1 MLILLKNGKNI
12 CMNAN
17 KLSFKIIPFAFALN
31 CFSMLGAAENT
42 YYYWSDATGYNKMP
56 DVVDPASWSTS
67 NSEYVAPPEGANVNS
82 PDANWVI
89 DYKAH
94 LPISMR
100 REGYYYNITTPTL
113 NLGSISI
120 VNFNYNNIG
129 SYYDSNNNLVSD
141 GNASAKTML
150 ISDANNAYWN
160 IGNFTF
166 SGGTSSATVVFG
178 SSKFNSTQPEVTLGS
193 VDIGSDGAKSIIYF
207 GGDASGV
214 CLATMGDSAGK
225 NVTMNEDACMK
236 YLTVNGD
243 FNITG
248 NSTVGLNVWNEDTS
262 ALHSENT
269 PDIVIDGVVRMTPS
283 SAGEL
288 PRLNILNRVNVI
300 SWSSSKPAPG
310 ATHIYAKIGGLDGR
324 GVFTNNSR
332 TLESSTVK
340 LIFTN
345 EVDCE
350 FSGEFSEKPADDVTT
365 VMSVKMAG
373 VDGKKQII
381 HADAQF
387 SGTVEVE
394 SGTLIMKSST
404 ALGKLTMTGGAFGG
418 IDGGVTVSGA
428 DWYGG
433 DIILYGADA
442 LNSGIVD
449 KITVDGK
456 LSKLGDG
463 PIGVDFNGYEVSSDY
478 IDNEEMFYEL
488 LTATERE
495 GFSDDANGDF
505 YAKNLENCFAKF
517 EWVGDTLTVSFAS
530 VPEPAEIG
538 ALIGLLT
545 LAIAARRKR

>member
-1 MLILLKNGKNI
+1 
-12 CMNAN
+12 MNAN
-17 KLSFKIIPFAFALN
+17 KLSFKIISFALALN

-141 GNASAKTML
+141 GSASAKTNI
-150 ISDANNAYWN
+150 ISNAENSYWN

-166 SGGTSSATVVFG
+166 SGGTSTATVVFG
-178 SSKFNSTQPEVTLGS
+178 SSRYNTTQAEITLGS
-193 VDIGSDGAKSIIYF
+193 VNIGSDGTTSNILF

-214 CLATMGDSAGK
+214 CVATMGDNAGK
-225 NVTMNEDACMK
+225 NMTMTEDACMK

-248 NSTVGLNVWNEDTS
+248 KSTVGLNVWNEDTS

-283 SAGEL
+283 GAGDL
-288 PRLNILNRVNVI
+288 PRLNILNRVSVI
-300 SWSSSKPAPG
+300 SWSPSKPAPG

-394 SGTLIMKSST
+394 SGALIMKSTT

-442 LNSGIVD
+442 LNSGIAD

>member
-1 MLILLKNGKNI
+1 
-12 CMNAN
+12 MNAN
-17 KLSFKIIPFAFALN
+17 KLSFKIIPFALALN

-141 GNASAKTML
+141 GSAGAKTNI
-150 ISDANNAYWN
+150 ISNAENSYWN
-160 IGNFTF
+160 IGKFTF
-166 SGGTSSATVVFG
+166 SGGTSTATVVFG
-178 SSKFNSTQPEVTLGS
+178 SSRYNTTQAEITLGS
-193 VDIGSDGAKSIIYF
+193 VNIGSDGATSNILF

-214 CLATMGDSAGK
+214 CVATMGDNAGK
-225 NVTMNEDACMK
+225 NMTMTEDACMK

-248 NSTVGLNVWNEDTS
+248 KSTVGLNVWNEDTS

-283 SAGEL
+283 SAGDL
-288 PRLNILNRVNVI
+288 PRLNILNRVSVI
-300 SWSSSKPAPG
+300 SWSPSKPAPG

-394 SGTLIMKSST
+394 SGALIMKSTT

-442 LNSGIVD
+442 LNSGIAD

>member
-1 MLILLKNGKNI
+1 
-12 CMNAN
+12 MNAS
-17 KLSFKIIPFAFALN
+17 KLSFKIIPFALALN
-31 CFSMLGAAENT
+31 CFGMLSAAENT
-42 YYYWSDATGYNKMP
+42 FYFWGDATGHQKMP
-56 DVVDPASWSTS
+56 NVVDAAAWSTS
-67 NSEYVAPPEGANVNS
+67 RSEYVPPSEGTNVNS

-89 DYKAH
+89 DYEAH

-100 REGYYYNITTPTL
+100 IEGYYYNITTPTL

-141 GNASAKTML
+141 GSAGAKTNI
-150 ISDANNAYWN
+150 ISNAENSYWN

-166 SGGTSSATVVFG
+166 SGGTSTATVVFG

-214 CLATMGDSAGK
+214 CLATMGDSAGT

-248 NSTVGLNVWNEDTS
+248 KSTVGLNVWNEDTS
-262 ALHSENT
+262 VLHSENT

-283 SAGEL
+283 SAGDL
-288 PRLNILNRVNVI
+288 PRLNILNRVSVI
-300 SWSSSKPAPG
+300 SWSPSKPAPG

-394 SGTLIMKSST
+394 SGALIMKSTT

-442 LNSGIVD
+442 LNSGIAD

-495 GFSDDANGDF
+495 GFSDDANENF

>member
-1 MLILLKNGKNI
+1 
-12 CMNAN
+12 MNAS
-17 KLSFKIIPFAFALN
+17 KLSFKIIPFALALN
-31 CFSMLGAAENT
+31 CCGMLSAAENT
-42 YYYWSDATGYNKMP
+42 FYFWGDATGHQKMP
-56 DVVDPASWSTS
+56 NVVDAAAWSTS
-67 NSEYVAPPEGANVNS
+67 RSEYVPPSEGTNVNS
-82 PDANWVI
+82 TDANWVI
-89 DYKAH
+89 DYEAH

-100 REGYYYNITTPTL
+100 IEGYYYNITTPTL

-166 SGGTSSATVVFG
+166 TGGTSSATVVFG

-262 ALHSENT
+262 VAHFENT
-269 PDIVIDGVVRMTPS
+269 PDIAIDGVVRMTPS
-283 SAGEL
+283 STGEL

-310 ATHIYAKIGGLDGR
+310 ATHIYAKIGGLDGM

-332 TLESSTVK
+332 TMESSTVK

-373 VDGKKQII
+373 IDGKKQII

-442 LNSGIVD
+442 LNSEIAD

-463 PIGVDFNGYEVSSDY
+463 PIGVDFNGYEVLSEN
-478 IDNEEMFYEL
+478 IDNEEFFYEL

-495 GFSDDANGDF
+495 GFSDDANEDF
-505 YAKNLENCFAKF
+505 YAKNLENCFANF
-517 EWVGDTLTVSFAS
+517 EWVGNTLTVSFAS

-538 ALIGLLT
+538 ALIGLLA

>member
-1 MLILLKNGKNI
+1 
-12 CMNAN
+12 MNAS
-17 KLSFKIIPFAFALN
+17 KLSFKIIPFALALN
-31 CFSMLGAAENT
+31 CFGMLSAAENT
-42 YYYWSDATGYNKMP
+42 FYFWGDATGHQKMP
-56 DVVDPASWSTS
+56 NVVDAAAWSTS
-67 NSEYVAPPEGANVNS
+67 RSEYVPPSEGTNVNS

-89 DYKAH
+89 DYEAH

-141 GNASAKTML
+141 GSAGAKTNI
-150 ISDANNAYWN
+150 ISNAENSYWN
-160 IGNFTF
+160 IGKFTF
-166 SGGTSSATVVFG
+166 SGGTSTATVVFG
-178 SSKFNSTQPEVTLGS
+178 SSRYNTTQAEITLGS
-193 VDIGSDGAKSIIYF
+193 VNIGSDGATSNILF

-214 CLATMGDSAGK
+214 CVATMGDNAGK
-225 NVTMNEDACMK
+225 NMTMTEDACMK

-248 NSTVGLNVWNEDTS
+248 KSTVGLNVWNEDTS

-283 SAGEL
+283 SAGDL
-288 PRLNILNRVNVI
+288 PRLNILNRVSVI
-300 SWSSSKPAPG
+300 SWSPSKPAPG

-394 SGTLIMKSST
+394 SGALIMKSTT

-442 LNSGIVD
+442 LNSGIAD

>member
-1 MLILLKNGKNI
+1 
-12 CMNAN
+12 MNTN
-17 KLSFKIIPFAFALN
+17 KLSFKIIPFALALN
-31 CFSMLGAAENT
+31 CFGMLSAAENT
-42 YYYWSDATGYNKMP
+42 FYFWGDATGHQKMP
-56 DVVDPASWSTS
+56 NVVDAAAWSTS
-67 NSEYVAPPEGANVNS
+67 RSEYVPPSEGTNVNS
-82 PDANWVI
+82 TDANWVI
-89 DYKAH
+89 DYEAH

-141 GNASAKTML
+141 GSAGAKTNI
-150 ISDANNAYWN
+150 ISYAENSYWN

-166 SGGTSSATVVFG
+166 SGGTSTATVVFG
-178 SSKFNSTQPEVTLGS
+178 SSRYNTTQAEITLGS
-193 VDIGSDGAKSIIYF
+193 VNIGSDGATSNILF
-207 GGDASGV
+207 GGDASEV
-214 CLATMGDSAGK
+214 CVATMGDNAGK
-225 NVTMNEDACMK
+225 NMTMTEDACMK

-248 NSTVGLNVWNEDTS
+248 KSTVGLNVWNEDTS

-283 SAGEL
+283 SAGDL
-288 PRLNILNRVNVI
+288 PRLNILNRVSVI
-300 SWSSSKPAPG
+300 SWSPSKPAPG

-394 SGTLIMKSST
+394 SGALIMKSTT

-442 LNSGIVD
+442 LNSGIAD

-495 GFSDDANGDF
+495 GFSDDANEDF

>member
-17 KLSFKIIPFAFALN
+17 KLSFKIIPFALALN
-31 CFSMLGAAENT
+31 CFGMLSAAENT
-42 YYYWSDATGYNKMP
+42 FYFWSDATGYNKMP

-67 NSEYVAPPEGANVNS
+67 NSEYVAPPEGSNVNS

-113 NLGSISI
+113 NLSSISI

-141 GNASAKTML
+141 GSAGAKTNI
-150 ISDANNAYWN
+150 ISNAENSYWN

-166 SGGTSSATVVFG
+166 SGGTSTATVVFG
-178 SSKFNSTQPEVTLGS
+178 SSRYNTTQAEITLGS
-193 VDIGSDGAKSIIYF
+193 VNIGSDGTTSNILF

-214 CLATMGDSAGK
+214 CVATMCDNAGK
-225 NVTMNEDACMK
+225 NMTMTEDTCMK

-248 NSTVGLNVWNEDTS
+248 KLTVGLNVWNEDTS
-262 ALHSENT
+262 VLHSENT

-283 SAGEL
+283 SAGDL
-288 PRLNILNRVNVI
+288 PRLNILNRVSVI
-300 SWSSSKPAPG
+300 SWSPSKPAPG

-350 FSGEFSEKPADDVTT
+350 FSEKPADDVTT

-394 SGTLIMKSST
+394 SGALIMKSTT

-442 LNSGIVD
+442 LNSGIAD

-495 GFSDDANGDF
+495 GFSDDANENF

>member
-1 MLILLKNGKNI
+1 
-12 CMNAN
+12 MNAS
-17 KLSFKIIPFAFALN
+17 KLSFKIIPFALALN
-31 CFSMLGAAENT
+31 CFGMLSAAENT
-42 YYYWSDATGYNKMP
+42 FYFWGDATGHQKMP
-56 DVVDPASWSTS
+56 NVVDAAAWSTS
-67 NSEYVAPPEGANVNS
+67 RSEYVPPSEGTNVNS
-82 PDANWVI
+82 TDANWVI
-89 DYKAH
+89 DYEAH

-100 REGYYYNITTPTL
+100 IEGYYYNITTPTL

-166 SGGTSSATVVFG
+166 TGGTSSATVVFG

-262 ALHSENT
+262 VVHSENT
-269 PDIVIDGVVRMTPS
+269 PDIAIDGVVRMTPS
-283 SAGEL
+283 STGEL

-310 ATHIYAKIGGLDGR
+310 ATHIYAKIGGLDGM

-332 TLESSTVK
+332 TMESSTVK

-373 VDGKKQII
+373 IDGKKQII

-418 IDGGVTVSGA
+418 IDGGVKVSGA

-433 DIILYGADA
+433 DIILYGNDA
-442 LNSGIVD
+442 LNSGIAD

-463 PIGVDFNGYEVSSDY
+463 PIGVDFNGYEVLSEN
-478 IDNEEMFYEL
+478 IDNEEFFYEL

-495 GFSDDANGDF
+495 GFSDDANEDF
-505 YAKNLENCFAKF
+505 YAKNLENCFANF
-517 EWVGDTLTVSFAS
+517 EWVGNTLTVSFAS

-538 ALIGLLT
+538 ALIGLLA

>member
-1 MLILLKNGKNI
+1 
-12 CMNAN
+12 MNAS
-17 KLSFKIIPFAFALN
+17 KLSFKIIPFALALN
-31 CFSMLGAAENT
+31 CFGMLSAAENT
-42 YYYWSDATGYNKMP
+42 FYFWGDATGHQKMP
-56 DVVDPASWSTS
+56 NVVDAAAWSTS
-67 NSEYVAPPEGANVNS
+67 RSEYVPPSEGTNVNS
-82 PDANWVI
+82 TDANWVI
-89 DYKAH
+89 DYEAH

-100 REGYYYNITTPTL
+100 IEGYYYNITTPTL

-166 SGGTSSATVVFG
+166 TGGTSSATVVFG

-283 SAGEL
+283 STGEL

-310 ATHIYAKIGGLDGR
+310 ATHIYAKIGGLDGM

-332 TLESSTVK
+332 TMESSTVK

-373 VDGKKQII
+373 IDGKKQII

-433 DIILYGADA
+433 DIILYGNDA
-442 LNSGIVD
+442 LNSGIAD

-463 PIGVDFNGYEVSSDY
+463 SIGVDFNGYEILSEN
-478 IDNEEMFYEL
+478 IDNEEFFYEL

-495 GFSDDANGDF
+495 GFSDDANEDF
-505 YAKNLENCFAKF
+505 YAKNLENCFANF
-517 EWVGDTLTVSFAS
+517 EWVGNTLTVSFAS

-538 ALIGLLT
+538 ALIGLLA

>member
-1 MLILLKNGKNI
+1 
-12 CMNAN
+12 
-17 KLSFKIIPFAFALN
+17 
-31 CFSMLGAAENT
+31 
-42 YYYWSDATGYNKMP
+42 
-56 DVVDPASWSTS
+56 
-67 NSEYVAPPEGANVNS
+67 
-82 PDANWVI
+82 
-89 DYKAH
+89 
-94 LPISMR
+94 MR

-141 GNASAKTML
+141 GSAGAKTNI
-150 ISDANNAYWN
+150 ISNAENSYWN

-166 SGGTSSATVVFG
+166 SGGTSTATVVFG
-178 SSKFNSTQPEVTLGS
+178 SSRYNTTQAEITLGS
-193 VDIGSDGAKSIIYF
+193 VNIGSDGTTSNILF

-214 CLATMGDSAGK
+214 CVATMGDNAGK
-225 NVTMNEDACMK
+225 NMTMTEDACMK

-248 NSTVGLNVWNEDTS
+248 KSTVGLNVWNEDTS
-262 ALHSENT
+262 VLHSENT

-283 SAGEL
+283 SAGDL
-288 PRLNILNRVNVI
+288 PRLNILNRVSVI
-300 SWSSSKPAPG
+300 SWSPSKPAPG

-394 SGTLIMKSST
+394 SGALIMKSTT

-442 LNSGIVD
+442 LNSGIAD

-530 VPEPAEIG
+530 VPESAEIG

>member
-1 MLILLKNGKNI
+1 
-12 CMNAN
+12 MNAN
-17 KLSFKIIPFAFALN
+17 KLSFKIIPFALALN

-42 YYYWSDATGYNKMP
+42 YYYWGDATGCNKMP

-100 REGYYYNITTPTL
+100 KEGYYYNITTPTL

-141 GNASAKTML
+141 GSAGAKTNI
-150 ISDANNAYWN
+150 ISNAENSYWN

-166 SGGTSSATVVFG
+166 SGGTSTATVVFG
-178 SSKFNSTQPEVTLGS
+178 SSRYNTTQAEITLGS
-193 VDIGSDGAKSIIYF
+193 VNIGSDGATSNILF

-214 CLATMGDSAGK
+214 CVATMGDNAGK
-225 NVTMNEDACMK
+225 NMTMTEDACMK

-248 NSTVGLNVWNEDTS
+248 KSTVGLNVWNEDTS

-283 SAGEL
+283 SAGDL
-288 PRLNILNRVNVI
+288 PRLNILNRVSVI
-300 SWSSSKPAPG
+300 SWSPSKPAPG

-394 SGTLIMKSST
+394 SGALIMKSTT

-442 LNSGIVD
+442 LNSGIAD

-538 ALIGLLT
+538 ALIGLLA

>member
-1 MLILLKNGKNI
+1 
-12 CMNAN
+12 MNTS
-17 KLSFKIIPFAFALN
+17 KLSFKIIPFALALN
-31 CFSMLGAAENT
+31 CFGMLSAAENT
-42 YYYWSDATGYNKMP
+42 FYFWGDATGHQKMP
-56 DVVDPASWSTS
+56 NVVDVAAWSTS
-67 NSEYVAPPEGANVNS
+67 RSEYVPPSEGTNVNS
-82 PDANWVI
+82 TDANWVI
-89 DYKAH
+89 DYEAH

-100 REGYYYNITTPTL
+100 IEGYYYNITTPTL

-214 CLATMGDSAGK
+214 CLATMGDSAGT

-288 PRLNILNRVNVI
+288 PRLNILNRVSVI

-394 SGTLIMKSST
+394 SGTLIMKSTT

-442 LNSGIVD
+442 LNSGIAD

-463 PIGVDFNGYEVSSDY
+463 PIGVDFNGYEVSSEN
-478 IDNEEMFYEL
+478 IDNEEFFYEL

-495 GFSDDANGDF
+495 GFSDDANEDF

>member
-1 MLILLKNGKNI
+1 
-12 CMNAN
+12 MNAN
-17 KLSFKIIPFAFALN
+17 KLSFKIIPFALALN

-141 GNASAKTML
+141 GSAGAKTNI
-150 ISDANNAYWN
+150 ISNAENSYWN

-166 SGGTSSATVVFG
+166 SGGTSTATVVFG
-178 SSKFNSTQPEVTLGS
+178 SSRYNTTQAEITLGS
-193 VDIGSDGAKSIIYF
+193 VNIGSDGTTSNILF

-214 CLATMGDSAGK
+214 CVATMGDNAGK
-225 NVTMNEDACMK
+225 NMTMTEDACMK

-248 NSTVGLNVWNEDTS
+248 KSTVGLNVWNEDTS

-283 SAGEL
+283 SAGDL
-288 PRLNILNRVNVI
+288 PRLNILNRVSVI
-300 SWSSSKPAPG
+300 SWSPSKPAPG

-350 FSGEFSEKPADDVTT
+350 FSGEFSEKPDDDVTT

-394 SGTLIMKSST
+394 SGALIMKSTT

-442 LNSGIVD
+442 LNSGIAD

-495 GFSDDANGDF
+495 GFSDDANENF

>member
-1 MLILLKNGKNI
+1 
-12 CMNAN
+12 MNAS
-17 KLSFKIIPFAFALN
+17 KLSFKIIPFALALN
-31 CFSMLGAAENT
+31 CFGMLSAAENT
-42 YYYWSDATGYNKMP
+42 FYFWGDATGHQKMP
-56 DVVDPASWSTS
+56 NVVDAAAWSTS
-67 NSEYVAPPEGANVNS
+67 RSEYVPPSEGTNVNS
-82 PDANWVI
+82 TDANWVI
-89 DYKAH
+89 DYEAH

-100 REGYYYNITTPTL
+100 IEGYYYNITTPTL

-166 SGGTSSATVVFG
+166 TGGTSSATVVFG

-214 CLATMGDSAGK
+214 CLATMGDSAGT

-283 SAGEL
+283 STGEL

-310 ATHIYAKIGGLDGR
+310 ATHIYAKIGGLDGM

-332 TLESSTVK
+332 TMESSTVK

-350 FSGEFSEKPADDVTT
+350 FSGEFSEKPAGDVTT

-373 VDGKKQII
+373 IDGKKQII

-387 SGTVEVE
+387 TGTVEVE

-404 ALGKLTMTGGAFGG
+404 ALGKLTMRGGAFGG

-433 DIILYGADA
+433 DIILYGTDA
-442 LNSGIVD
+442 LNSEIAD

-463 PIGVDFNGYEVSSDY
+463 PIGVDFNGYEVLSEN
-478 IDNEEMFYEL
+478 IDNEEFFYEL

-495 GFSDDANGDF
+495 GFSDDANEDF
-505 YAKNLENCFAKF
+505 TRRILK
-517 EWVGDTLTVSFAS
+517 TAS
-530 VPEPAEIG
+530 QILNG
-538 ALIGLLT
+538 W
-545 LAIAARRKR
+545 AIRLRYRSRASRNRPK

>member
-1 MLILLKNGKNI
+1 
-12 CMNAN
+12 
-17 KLSFKIIPFAFALN
+17 
-31 CFSMLGAAENT
+31 MLGAAENT
-42 YYYWSDATGYNKMP
+42 YYYWGDATGYNKMP
-56 DVVDPASWSTS
+56 GVVDPAAWSTS
-67 NSEYVAPPEGANVNS
+67 RSEYVPPSEGTNVNS
-82 PDANWVI
+82 TDANWVI

-100 REGYYYNITTPTL
+100 SEGYYYNIITPTL

-150 ISDANNAYWN
+150 ISNANNAYWN

-166 SGGTSSATVVFG
+166 TGGTSSATVVFG

-193 VDIGSDGAKSIIYF
+193 VDIGI
-207 GGDASGV
+207 
-214 CLATMGDSAGK
+214 
-225 NVTMNEDACMK
+225 
-236 YLTVNGD
+236 
-243 FNITG
+243 
-248 NSTVGLNVWNEDTS
+248 
-262 ALHSENT
+262 
-269 PDIVIDGVVRMTPS
+269 
-283 SAGEL
+283 
-288 PRLNILNRVNVI
+288 
-300 SWSSSKPAPG
+300 
-310 ATHIYAKIGGLDGR
+310 
-324 GVFTNNSR
+324 
-332 TLESSTVK
+332 
-340 LIFTN
+340 
-345 EVDCE
+345 
-350 FSGEFSEKPADDVTT
+350 
-365 VMSVKMAG
+365 
-373 VDGKKQII
+373 DGKKQII

-433 DIILYGADA
+433 DIILYGTDT
-442 LNSGIVD
+442 LNGGIAD

-463 PIGVDFNGYEVSSDY
+463 PIGVDFNGYEILSEN
-478 IDNEEMFYEL
+478 IDNEEFFYEL
-488 LTATERE
+488 LTATERK
-495 GFSDDANGDF
+495 GFSDDANEDF
-505 YAKNLENCFAKF
+505 YAKNLENCLANF
-517 EWVGDTLTVSFAS
+517 EWVGNTLTVSFAS

-538 ALIGLLT
+538 ALIGLLA

>member
-1 MLILLKNGKNI
+1 
-12 CMNAN
+12 MNAS
-17 KLSFKIIPFAFALN
+17 KLSFKIIPFALALN
-31 CFSMLGAAENT
+31 CFGMLSAAENT
-42 YYYWSDATGYNKMP
+42 FYFWGDATGHQKMP
-56 DVVDPASWSTS
+56 NVVDAAAWSTS
-67 NSEYVAPPEGANVNS
+67 RSEYVPPSEGTNVNS
-82 PDANWVI
+82 TDANWVI
-89 DYKAH
+89 DYEAH

-141 GNASAKTML
+141 GSAGAKTNI
-150 ISDANNAYWN
+150 ISNAENSYWN
-160 IGNFTF
+160 IGKFTF
-166 SGGTSSATVVFG
+166 SGGTSTATVVFG
-178 SSKFNSTQPEVTLGS
+178 SSRYNTTQAEITLGS
-193 VDIGSDGAKSIIYF
+193 VNIGSDGATSNILF

-214 CLATMGDSAGK
+214 CVATMGDNAGK
-225 NVTMNEDACMK
+225 NMTMTEDACMK

-248 NSTVGLNVWNEDTS
+248 KSTVGLNVWNEDTS

-283 SAGEL
+283 SAGDL
-288 PRLNILNRVNVI
+288 PRLNILNRVSVI
-300 SWSSSKPAPG
+300 SWSPSKPAPG

-394 SGTLIMKSST
+394 SGALIMKSTT

-442 LNSGIVD
+442 LNSGIAD

>member
-1 MLILLKNGKNI
+1 
-12 CMNAN
+12 MNAN
-17 KLSFKIIPFAFALN
+17 KLSFKIIPFALALN

-141 GNASAKTML
+141 GSAGAKTNI
-150 ISDANNAYWN
+150 ISNAENSYWN
-160 IGNFTF
+160 IGKFTF
-166 SGGTSSATVVFG
+166 SGGTSTATVVFG
-178 SSKFNSTQPEVTLGS
+178 SSRYNTTQAEITLGS
-193 VDIGSDGAKSIIYF
+193 VNIGSDGATSNILF

-214 CLATMGDSAGK
+214 CVATMGDNAGK
-225 NVTMNEDACMK
+225 NMTMTEDACMK

-248 NSTVGLNVWNEDTS
+248 KSTVGLNVWNEDTS

-269 PDIVIDGVVRMTPS
+269 PDIVIDEVVRMTPS
-283 SAGEL
+283 SAGDL
-288 PRLNILNRVNVI
+288 PRLNILNRVSVI
-300 SWSSSKPAPG
+300 SWSPSKPAPG

-324 GVFTNNSR
+324 GVFTNNPR

-394 SGTLIMKSST
+394 SGALIMKSTT

-442 LNSGIVD
+442 LNSGIAD

>member
-17 KLSFKIIPFAFALN
+17 KLSFKIIPFALALN

-67 NSEYVAPPEGANVNS
+67 NSEYVTPPEGANVNS

-166 SGGTSSATVVFG
+166 SGGTSTATVVFG
-178 SSKFNSTQPEVTLGS
+178 SSRYNTTQAEITLGS
-193 VDIGSDGAKSIIYF
+193 VNIGSDSTTSNILF

-214 CLATMGDSAGK
+214 CVATMGDNAGK
-225 NVTMNEDACMK
+225 NMTMTEDACMK

-248 NSTVGLNVWNEDTS
+248 KSTVGLNVWNEDTS

-288 PRLNILNRVNVI
+288 PRLNILNRVSVI

-442 LNSGIVD
+442 LNSGIAD

>member
-1 MLILLKNGKNI
+1 
-12 CMNAN
+12 MNAN
-17 KLSFKIIPFAFALN
+17 KLSFKIIPFALALN

-56 DVVDPASWSTS
+56 GVVDPASWSTS
-67 NSEYVAPPEGANVNS
+67 NSEYVAPPEGSNVNS

-129 SYYDSNNNLVSD
+129 SYYDSNNNLLSD
-141 GNASAKTML
+141 GSAGAKKNIISNAENS
-150 ISDANNAYWN
+150 YWN

-166 SGGTSSATVVFG
+166 SGGTSTATVVFG
-178 SSKFNSTQPEVTLGS
+178 SSRYNTTQAEITLGS
-193 VDIGSDGAKSIIYF
+193 VNIGSDGTTSNILF

-214 CLATMGDSAGK
+214 CVATMGDNAGK
-225 NVTMNEDACMK
+225 NMTMTEDACMK

-248 NSTVGLNVWNEDTS
+248 KLTVGLNVWNEDTS
-262 ALHSENT
+262 VLHSENT

-283 SAGEL
+283 SAGDL
-288 PRLNILNRVNVI
+288 PRLNILNRVSVI
-300 SWSSSKPAPG
+300 SWSPSKPAPG

-350 FSGEFSEKPADDVTT
+350 FSGEFSEKPDDDVTT

-394 SGTLIMKSST
+394 SGALIMKSTT

-442 LNSGIVD
+442 LNSGIAD

>member
-1 MLILLKNGKNI
+1 
-12 CMNAN
+12 MNAS
-17 KLSFKIIPFAFALN
+17 KLSFKIILFTLALN
-31 CFSMLGAAENT
+31 CCGMLSAAENT
-42 YYYWSDATGYNKMP
+42 FYFWGDATGYQKMP
-56 DVVDPASWSTS
+56 NVVDAAAWSTS
-67 NSEYVAPPEGANVNS
+67 RSEYVPPSEGTNVNS
-82 PDANWVI
+82 TDANWVI
-89 DYKAH
+89 DYEAH

-100 REGYYYNITTPTL
+100 IEGYYYNITTPTL

-120 VNFNYNNIG
+120 VNFNYNTIE
-129 SYYDSNNNLVSD
+129 SYYDSKGNLITG

-166 SGGTSSATVVFG
+166 TGGTSSATVVFG

-283 SAGEL
+283 STGEL

-310 ATHIYAKIGGLDGR
+310 ATHIYAKIGGLDGM

-332 TLESSTVK
+332 TMESSTVK

-373 VDGKKQII
+373 IDGKKQII

-387 SGTVEVE
+387 TGTVEVE
-394 SGTLIMKSST
+394 SGALIMKSTT

-433 DIILYGADA
+433 DIILYGNDA
-442 LNSGIVD
+442 LNSGIAD

-463 PIGVDFNGYEVSSDY
+463 SIGVDFNGYEILSEN
-478 IDNEEMFYEL
+478 IDNEEFFYEL

-495 GFSDDANGDF
+495 GFSDDANEDF
-505 YAKNLENCFAKF
+505 YAKNLENCFANF
-517 EWVGDTLTVSFAS
+517 EWVGNTLTVSFAS

-538 ALIGLLT
+538 ALIGLLA

>member
-1 MLILLKNGKNI
+1 MD
-12 CMNAN
+12 AS
-17 KLSFKIIPFAFALN
+17 KLSFKIIPFALALN
-31 CFSMLGAAENT
+31 CFGMLSAAENT
-42 YYYWSDATGYNKMP
+42 FYFWGDATGHQKMP
-56 DVVDPASWSTS
+56 NVVDAASWSTS
-67 NSEYVAPPEGANVNS
+67 RSEYVPPSEGTNVNS
-82 PDANWVI
+82 TDANWVI
-89 DYKAH
+89 DYEAH

-100 REGYYYNITTPTL
+100 IEGYYYNITTPTL

-166 SGGTSSATVVFG
+166 TGGTSSATVVFG

-214 CLATMGDSAGK
+214 CLATMGDSAGT

-262 ALHSENT
+262 VVHSENT
-269 PDIVIDGVVRMTPS
+269 PDIAIDGVVRMTPS
-283 SAGEL
+283 STGEL

-310 ATHIYAKIGGLDGR
+310 ATHIYAKIGGLDGM

-332 TLESSTVK
+332 TMESSTVK

-373 VDGKKQII
+373 IDGKKQII

-387 SGTVEVE
+387 TGTVEVE

-404 ALGKLTMTGGAFGG
+404 ALGKLTMRGGAFGG

-433 DIILYGADA
+433 DIILYGTDA
-442 LNSGIVD
+442 LNSEIAD

-463 PIGVDFNGYEVSSDY
+463 PIGVDFNGYEVLSEN
-478 IDNEEMFYEL
+478 IDNEEFFYEL

-495 GFSDDANGDF
+495 GFSDDANEDF
-505 YAKNLENCFAKF
+505 YAKNLENCFANF
-517 EWVGDTLTVSFAS
+517 EWVGNTLTVSFAS

-538 ALIGLLT
+538 ALIGLLA

>member
-1 MLILLKNGKNI
+1 
-12 CMNAN
+12 MNAS
-17 KLSFKIIPFAFALN
+17 KLSFKIIPFALALN
-31 CFSMLGAAENT
+31 CFGMLSAAENT
-42 YYYWSDATGYNKMP
+42 FYFWGDATGHQKMP
-56 DVVDPASWSTS
+56 NVVDAAAWSTS
-67 NSEYVAPPEGANVNS
+67 RSEYVPPSEGTNVNS

-89 DYKAH
+89 DYEAH

-141 GNASAKTML
+141 GSAGTKTNI
-150 ISDANNAYWN
+150 ISYAENSYWN

-166 SGGTSSATVVFG
+166 SGGTSTATVVFG
-178 SSKFNSTQPEVTLGS
+178 SSRYNTTQAEITLGS
-193 VDIGSDGAKSIIYF
+193 VNIGSDGATSNILF

-214 CLATMGDSAGK
+214 CVATMGDNAGK
-225 NVTMNEDACMK
+225 NMTMTEDACMK

-248 NSTVGLNVWNEDTS
+248 KSTVGLNVWNEDTS

-283 SAGEL
+283 SAGDL
-288 PRLNILNRVNVI
+288 PRLNILNRVSVI
-300 SWSSSKPAPG
+300 SWSPSKPAPG

-394 SGTLIMKSST
+394 SGALIMKSTT

-442 LNSGIVD
+442 LNSGIAD

>member
-1 MLILLKNGKNI
+1 
-12 CMNAN
+12 MNAN
-17 KLSFKIIPFAFALN
+17 KLSFKIIPFALALN

-42 YYYWSDATGYNKMP
+42 YYYWGDATGYNKMP

-100 REGYYYNITTPTL
+100 KEGYYYNITTPTL

-141 GNASAKTML
+141 GSAGAKTNI
-150 ISDANNAYWN
+150 ISNAENSYWN

-166 SGGTSSATVVFG
+166 SGGTSTATVVFG
-178 SSKFNSTQPEVTLGS
+178 SSRYNTTQAEITLGS
-193 VDIGSDGAKSIIYF
+193 VNIGSDGATSNILF

-214 CLATMGDSAGK
+214 CVATMGDNAGK
-225 NVTMNEDACMK
+225 NMTMTEDACMK

-248 NSTVGLNVWNEDTS
+248 KSTVGLNVWNEDTS

-283 SAGEL
+283 SAGDL
-288 PRLNILNRVNVI
+288 PRLNILNRVSVI
-300 SWSSSKPAPG
+300 SWSPSKPAPG

-394 SGTLIMKSST
+394 SGALIMKSTT

-442 LNSGIVD
+442 LNSGIAD

-538 ALIGLLT
+538 ALIGFLA

>member
-1 MLILLKNGKNI
+1 M
-12 CMNAN
+12 
-17 KLSFKIIPFAFALN
+17 
-31 CFSMLGAAENT
+31 
-42 YYYWSDATGYNKMP
+42 
-56 DVVDPASWSTS
+56 
-67 NSEYVAPPEGANVNS
+67 
-82 PDANWVI
+82 I

-141 GNASAKTML
+141 GNASAKTTL
-150 ISDANNAYWN
+150 ISNANNAYWN

-166 SGGTSSATVVFG
+166 TGGTSSATVVFG
-178 SSKFNSTQPEVTLGS
+178 SSRYNTTQPEVTLGS

-207 GGDASGV
+207 GGGASGV
-214 CLATMGDSAGK
+214 CVATMGDNAGK
-225 NVTMNEDACMK
+225 NMTMTEDACMK

-283 SAGEL
+283 STGEL
-288 PRLNILNRVNVI
+288 PRLDILNRVSVI

-332 TLESSTVK
+332 TMESSTVK

-394 SGTLIMKSST
+394 SGALIMKSTT

-433 DIILYGADA
+433 DIILYGNDA
-442 LNSGIVD
+442 LNSGIAD

-463 PIGVDFNGYEVSSDY
+463 SIGVDFNGYEVLSEN
-478 IDNEEMFYEL
+478 IDNEEFFYEL

-495 GFSDDANGDF
+495 GFSDDANEDF
-505 YAKNLENCFAKF
+505 YAKNLENCFANF

>member
-1 MLILLKNGKNI
+1 
-12 CMNAN
+12 MNAN
-17 KLSFKIIPFAFALN
+17 KLSFKIIPFALALN

-141 GNASAKTML
+141 GSASAKTNI
-150 ISDANNAYWN
+150 ISNAENSYWN

-166 SGGTSSATVVFG
+166 SGGTSTATVVFG
-178 SSKFNSTQPEVTLGS
+178 SSRYNTTQAEITLGS
-193 VDIGSDGAKSIIYF
+193 VNIGSDGTTSNILF

-214 CLATMGDSAGK
+214 CVATMGDNAGK
-225 NVTMNEDACMK
+225 NMTMTEDACMK

-248 NSTVGLNVWNEDTS
+248 KSTVGLNVWNEDTS
-262 ALHSENT
+262 VLHSENT

-283 SAGEL
+283 SAGDL
-288 PRLNILNRVNVI
+288 PRLNILNRVSVI
-300 SWSSSKPAPG
+300 SWSPSKPAPG

-394 SGTLIMKSST
+394 SGALIMKSTT
-404 ALGKLTMTGGAFGG
+404 ALGKLTMTGGVFGG

-442 LNSGIVD
+442 LNSGIAD

-463 PIGVDFNGYEVSSDY
+463 PIGVDFNGYEILSDY
-478 IDNEEMFYEL
+478 IDNEEFFYEL

-495 GFSDDANGDF
+495 GFSDDANENF

>member
-1 MLILLKNGKNI
+1 
-12 CMNAN
+12 MNAS
-17 KLSFKIIPFAFALN
+17 KLSFKIIPFALALN
-31 CFSMLGAAENT
+31 CFGMLSAAENT
-42 YYYWSDATGYNKMP
+42 FYFWGDATGHQKMP
-56 DVVDPASWSTS
+56 NVVDAAAWSTS
-67 NSEYVAPPEGANVNS
+67 RSEYVPPSEGTNVNS
-82 PDANWVI
+82 TNANWVI
-89 DYKAH
+89 DYEAH

-100 REGYYYNITTPTL
+100 IEGYYYNITTPTL

-166 SGGTSSATVVFG
+166 TGGTSSATVVFG

-262 ALHSENT
+262 VAHFENT
-269 PDIVIDGVVRMTPS
+269 PDVAIDGVVRMTPS
-283 SAGEL
+283 STGEL

-310 ATHIYAKIGGLDGR
+310 ATHIYAKIGGLDGM

-332 TLESSTVK
+332 TMESSTVK

-350 FSGEFSEKPADDVTT
+350 FSGEFNEKPADDVTT

-373 VDGKKQII
+373 IDGKKQII

-433 DIILYGADA
+433 DIILYSADA
-442 LNSGIVD
+442 LNSEIAD

-463 PIGVDFNGYEVSSDY
+463 PIGVDFNGYEVLSEN
-478 IDNEEMFYEL
+478 IDNEEFFYEL

-495 GFSDDANGDF
+495 GFSDDANEDF
-505 YAKNLENCFAKF
+505 YAKNLENCFANF
-517 EWVGDTLTVSFAS
+517 EWVGNTLTVSFAS

-538 ALIGLLT
+538 ALIGLLA

>member
-1 MLILLKNGKNI
+1 
-12 CMNAN
+12 MNAN
-17 KLSFKIIPFAFALN
+17 KLSFKIIPFALALN

-42 YYYWSDATGYNKMP
+42 YYYWGDATGYNKMP

-141 GNASAKTML
+141 GSAGAKTNI
-150 ISDANNAYWN
+150 ISNAENSYWN

-166 SGGTSSATVVFG
+166 SGGTSTATVVFG
-178 SSKFNSTQPEVTLGS
+178 SSGYNTTQAEITLGS
-193 VDIGSDGAKSIIYF
+193 VNIGSDGATSNILF

-214 CLATMGDSAGK
+214 CVATMGDNAGK
-225 NVTMNEDACMK
+225 NMTMTEDACMK

-248 NSTVGLNVWNEDTS
+248 KSTVGLNVWNEDTS

-283 SAGEL
+283 SAGDL
-288 PRLNILNRVNVI
+288 PRLNILNRVSVI
-300 SWSSSKPAPG
+300 SWSPSKPAPG

-387 SGTVEVE
+387 SGTVEVK
-394 SGTLIMKSST
+394 SGALIMKSTT

-442 LNSGIVD
+442 LNSGIAD

>member
-1 MLILLKNGKNI
+1 
-12 CMNAN
+12 MNAS
-17 KLSFKIIPFAFALN
+17 KLSFKIIPFALALN
-31 CFSMLGAAENT
+31 CFGMLSAAENT
-42 YYYWSDATGYNKMP
+42 FYFWGDATGHQKMP
-56 DVVDPASWSTS
+56 NVVDAAAWSTS
-67 NSEYVAPPEGANVNS
+67 RSEYIPPSEGTNVNS
-82 PDANWVI
+82 TDANWVI
-89 DYKAH
+89 DYEAH

-100 REGYYYNITTPTL
+100 IEGYYYNITTPTL

-166 SGGTSSATVVFG
+166 TGGTSSATVVFG

-214 CLATMGDSAGK
+214 CLATMGDNAGT

-283 SAGEL
+283 STGEL

-310 ATHIYAKIGGLDGR
+310 ATHIYAKIGGLDGM

-332 TLESSTVK
+332 TMESSTVK

-373 VDGKKQII
+373 ENGKKQII

-404 ALGKLTMTGGAFGG
+404 ALGKLTMRGGAFGG
-418 IDGGVTVSGA
+418 IDGGVKVSGA

-433 DIILYGADA
+433 DIVFHNAETFFGGYA
-442 LNSGIVD
+442 D
-449 KITVDGK
+449 KITIDGTFTK
-456 LSKLGDG
+456 SAEGK
-463 PIGVDFNGYEVSSDY
+463 IGVDFSGLDAALLIEDGNNVFDLITANALEGLFSSDA
-478 IDNEEMFYEL
+478 N
-488 LTATERE
+488 
-495 GFSDDANGDF
+495 DDF
-505 YAKNLENCFAKF
+505 EAKNLLNAIADFA
-517 EWVGDTLTVSFAS
+517 WVGNTLTVTFSQ
-530 VPEPAEIG
+530 VPEPAAVA
-538 ALIGLLT
+538 ALIGAFALG
-545 LAIAARRKR
+545 IAAWRRRR

>member
-1 MLILLKNGKNI
+1 
-12 CMNAN
+12 MNAN
-17 KLSFKIIPFAFALN
+17 KLSFKIIPFALALN

-141 GNASAKTML
+141 GSAGAKTNI
-150 ISDANNAYWN
+150 ISNAENSYWN
-160 IGNFTF
+160 IGKFTF
-166 SGGTSSATVVFG
+166 SGGTSTATVVFG
-178 SSKFNSTQPEVTLGS
+178 SSRYNTTQAEITLGS
-193 VDIGSDGAKSIIYF
+193 VNIGSDGATSNILF

-214 CLATMGDSAGK
+214 CVATMGDNAGK
-225 NVTMNEDACMK
+225 NMTMTEDACMK

-248 NSTVGLNVWNEDTS
+248 KSTVGLNVWNEDTS

-283 SAGEL
+283 SAGDL
-288 PRLNILNRVNVI
+288 PRLNILNRVSVI
-300 SWSSSKPAPG
+300 SWSPSKPAPG

-332 TLESSTVK
+332 TLESSTEK

-394 SGTLIMKSST
+394 SGALIMKSTT

-442 LNSGIVD
+442 LNSGIAD